1 MEEKAIGS
9 SLKVRL
15 VVTSDSLIPKTISDF
30 LGVSPTKSWLRGDS
44 VHPRATNIHKEN
56 GWVLSLEGGS
66 GDLIVEPIIDRL
78 IALVPQGKLAAL
90 CRQYQGSVS
99 VEISIIA
106 YVSADF
112 LPSISLTPAQA
123 AFLAHCNGGFDIDL
137 YLN

>member
-1 MEEKAIGS
+1 
-9 SLKVRL
+9 
-15 VVTSDSLIPKTISDF
+15 
-30 LGVSPTKSWLRGDS
+30 LRGDS

-66 GDLIVEPIIDRL
+66 GELIVEPIIDRL

-123 AFLAHCNGGFDIDL
+123 AFLADCNGGFDIDL